1 MSTTGRIRQLECGAS
16 GSKRLVA
23 VKRTGPDPFGYDPG
37 LRERVKPFFRFLYN
51 YYWRVEVEG
60 LENIP
65 STGPVLLAANHSGT
79 LPFDAAMIS
88 LAVED
93 EHPAKRIVRMLYAK
107 FVTDL
112 PLVGSMFSRLGGVEA
127 STSNGHVLLKRGEA
141 VGIFPE
147 GEDAL
152 GKPYHQAYC
161 LRPFRTGVAHLS
173 ARVQAPVIPVAV
185 IGAEETSRALFRIAQ
200 LPSFLRVPFVP
211 VPSLFPLLGPLGL
224 LPLPTKWRIRFGT
237 PVYPITRYPRTARE
251 QVMHERAEY
260 VRMQVQRLLDTERLR
275 RSTVIFG

>member
-1 MSTTGRIRQLECGAS
+1 LLEVEEVERMEPSEWCG
-16 GSKRLVA
+16 A
-23 VKRTGPDPFGYDPG
+23 VKRKDPFGFDPR
-37 LRERVKPFFRFLYN
+37 LRERVKPFFRFLYK

-60 LENIP
+60 LEHVP

-93 EHPAKRIVRMLYAK
+93 HHPAHRVVRMLYAK
-107 FVTDL
+107 FVTDIPAIGTL
-112 PLVGSMFSRLGGVEA
+112 FSRLGGVAA
-127 STSNGHVLLKRGEA
+127 STANGATLLKRGEA

-147 GEDAL
+147 GEEAL

-173 ARVQAPVIPVAV
+173 TRTQAPVIPVAV

-200 LPSFLRVPFVP
+200 LPNILRVPFIP
-211 VPSLFPLLGPLGL
+211 IPSLFPLLGPLGL
-224 LPLPTKWRIRFGT
+224 LPLPTKWRIRFGPPVQPIRAARRT
-237 PVYPITRYPRTARE
+237 PRD
-251 QVMHERAEY
+251 QVLHERAEY
-260 VRMQVQRLLDTERLR
+260 VRHEVQRLLDTERLR
-275 RSTVIFG
+275 RNTIYF

>member
-1 MSTTGRIRQLECGAS
+1 MGTTGRVRQLDCGT
-16 GSKRLVA
+16 GGKRLVV
-23 VKRTGPDPFGYDPG
+23 VKRNGADPFGFDPAV
-37 LRERVKPFFRFLYN
+37 RARVKPFFRFLYD

-60 LENIP
+60 IENVP

-93 EHPAKRIVRMLYAK
+93 EHPAHRVVRMLYAK

-112 PLVGSMFSRLGGVEA
+112 PLVGGLFSRLGGVEA
-127 STSNGHVLLKRGEA
+127 STSNGSVLLKRGEA

-147 GEDAL
+147 GEEAL

-173 ARVQAPVIPVAV
+173 ARVQAPVVPVAV

-200 LPSFLRVPFVP
+200 IPKMFRVPFIP

-224 LPLPTKWRIRFGT
+224 LPLPMKWRIRFGA
-237 PVYPITRYPRTARE
+237 PVYPITRYPRSARE
-251 QVMHERAEY
+251 QLLHERAEY
-260 VRMQVQRLLDTERLR
+260 VRTQVQRLLDAERLR
-275 RSTVIFG
+275 RSSVIFG

>member
-1 MSTTGRIRQLECGAS
+1 MREQLECGGSRKIAAAPKRS
-16 GSKRLVA
+16 GA
-23 VKRTGPDPFGYDPG
+23 DPFGFDPA
-37 LRERVKPFFRFLYN
+37 LRARVKPFFRLLYK

-60 LENIP
+60 LEHIP
-65 STGPVLLAANHSGT
+65 DSGPVLFAANHSGT

-93 EHPAKRIVRMLYAK
+93 EHSAHRIVRMLYAK
-107 FVTDL
+107 FVTTL
-112 PLVGSMFSRLGGVEA
+112 PAIGTVFNRLGGVEA
-127 STSNGHVLLKRGEA
+127 STVNGAALLKRGEA

-147 GEDAL
+147 GEEAL

-173 ARVQAPVIPVAV
+173 ARIQAPVIPVAV
-185 IGAEETSRALFRIAQ
+185 IGPEETNRALFRIAQ
-200 LPSFLRVPFVP
+200 LPNVLRVPFIP
-211 VPSLFPLLGPLGL
+211 VPLLFPLLGPFGL
-224 LPLPTKWRIRFGT
+224 IPLPTKWRIRFGP
-237 PVYPITRYPRTARE
+237 PVMPVRPYPRAARE

-260 VRMQVQRLLDTERLR
+260 VRTQVQKLLDAERLR

>member
-1 MSTTGRIRQLECGAS
+1 MRQVECG
-16 GSKRLVA
+16 GSRKSPPATRRNGA
-23 VKRTGPDPFGYDPG
+23 DPFGFDPA
-37 LRERVKPFFRFLYN
+37 LRARVKPFFRFLYK

-60 LENIP
+60 LENVP
-65 STGPVLLAANHSGT
+65 ESGPVLLAANHSGT

-93 EHPAKRIVRMLYAK
+93 EHPSHRIVRMLYAK

-112 PLVGSMFSRLGGVEA
+112 PGIGTFFSRLGGVQA
-127 STSNGHVLLKRGEA
+127 STQNGATLLKRGEA

-147 GEDAL
+147 GEEAL

-173 ARVQAPVIPVAV
+173 ARIQAPVVPVAV

-200 LPSFLRVPFVP
+200 LPNILRVPFIP
-211 VPSLFPLLGPLGL
+211 VPSLFPVLGPLGL
-224 LPLPTKWRIRFGT
+224 IPLPTKWRIRFGRPLLPVPRQART
-237 PVYPITRYPRTARE
+237 PRE
-251 QVMHERAEY
+251 QFMHERAEY
-260 VRMQVQRLLDTERLR
+260 VRTEVQRLLDQGRLR